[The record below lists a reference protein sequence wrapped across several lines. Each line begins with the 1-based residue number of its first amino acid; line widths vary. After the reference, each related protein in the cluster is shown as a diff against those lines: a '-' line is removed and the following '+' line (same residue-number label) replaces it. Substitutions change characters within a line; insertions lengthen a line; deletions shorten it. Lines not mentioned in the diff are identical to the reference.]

1 MTIAMPC
8 RPLLRRSAAAA
19 LLIGLFFVAPAIV
32 RAEPAPAAPPAPAAA
47 PPGPAGALSPA
58 DALRLRR
65 SPVVEVF
72 QSCKDAVVN
81 ISATQII
88 KVQSP
93 RGIDSLLEEMFDLPG
108 GSLPG
113 APGRTQEYK
122 ATSVGSGFVL
132 HPAGYIVTNAHVV
145 ARTAERKAIF
155 ADKREYDAQIIAI
168 DPQRDLAIL
177 KIEVDHPIA
186 TLRLGHSA
194 DLLIGE
200 TTIAIG
206 NPMGYQHTVTAGVVS
221 AVDRAIDAGNGV
233 AFNGL
238 IQTDASINPGNSG
251 GPLLNVLGELIG
263 INTAIRGDA
272 QNIGFAI
279 PVDHLRQI
287 LPEMLDVER
296 RYRLVAGL
304 KLGAEG
310 PAKVEAVE
318 PGSPAAKAGLAP
330 GDVLIRFNDQ
340 AVENRIDFDINLVG
354 KKAGDTVKLVWMR
367 SGQALQNSLTLAA
380 RPRPDGAK
388 LLAKRFGIEAEPVSA
403 RLSKALGL
411 PGLRGLVVTTVE
423 DGSPG
428 DKIGFRRGDIID
440 QLAGFQPGS
449 LEDAGELIE
458 RINPG
463 QAVPVSVLRV
473 RAGTIYRTRIAIT
486 AR

>member
-1 MTIAMPC
+1 MLALMVVLALT
-8 RPLLRRSAAAA
+8 AAS
-19 LLIGLFFVAPAIV
+19 L
-32 RAEPAPAAPPAPAAA
+32 AEPAASDAASPAPAPASPPTPTAPPAPAASLT
-47 PPGPAGALSPA
+47 PAEG
-58 DALRLRR
+58 RKLRR

-93 RGIDSLLEEMFDLPG
+93 MGIDSLLEEMFDLPG
-108 GSLPG
+108 GGGGSV
-113 APGRTQEYK
+113 GRTQEYK

-155 ADKREYDAQIIAI
+155 PDKREYDAQIVAI
-168 DPQRDLAIL
+168 DTQRDLAIL
-177 KIEVDHPIA
+177 KIDVDRPLG

-194 DLLIGE
+194 DLMIGE
-200 TTIAIG
+200 TAIAIG

-221 AVDRAIDAGNGV
+221 ALDRAIDAGNGV
-233 AFNGL
+233 AFKGL

-296 RYRLVAGL
+296 RYRLITGL

-318 PGSPAAKAGLAP
+318 ANSPAAKAGLAA
-330 GDVLIRFNDQ
+330 GDVLIRLNDQ
-340 AVENRIDFDINLVG
+340 PVENRIDFDINLLG
-354 KKAGDTVKLVWMR
+354 RKAGDTIRLVWTR
-367 SGQALQNSLTLAA
+367 GGQAFQNVLILVA
-380 RPRPDGAK
+380 RPKPDGLK
-388 LLAKRFGIEAEPVSA
+388 LLGQRFGIEVEPVSA
-403 RLSKALGL
+403 KLSKSLGL
-411 PGLRGLVVTTVE
+411 RGLRGLVVTTVE
-423 DGSPG
+423 DGSPA

-440 QLAGFQPGS
+440 QMAGYQPGTI
-449 LEDAGELIE
+449 EDAGELLE
-458 RINPG
+458 RIQPG
-463 QAVPVSVLRV
+463 QGVPVSVLRL
-473 RAGTIYRTRIAIT
+473 RTGTIYRTRTTIT